1 MDTTAPPPGLP
12 EQFDALTKEL
22 RALQREL
29 DAMYS
34 ALSRGPDAG
43 AEARAAALR
52 EKRAALFE
60 RWGMAALTWVAR
72 GGAVRL
78 AAGDS
83 PALVPVTAPLAELE
97 EEAQTEEIGERVD
110 LDWLE
115 EEDAAEIDEGM
126 TEEIP
131 AGELDLARL
140 REAVLA
146 PRWSHQKAPSAPS
159 FDPTE
164 LAALRERV
172 GPPVPIT
179 GASQGNAE
187 LDRVAKELNN
197 LDRWRV
203 YPRSVQRAL
212 VGIFAARLRHLQDEC
227 AVRKSIDARK
237 LSTAFPHLTR
247 FSDEARPG
255 FVKGLSRG
263 QDPEHGSWVDDAR
276 VWWDA
281 LQAELEAPQAPARRP
296 GAPNADRALDGIRK
310 MVEGG
315 SPNPQALRSA
325 AILALDAGL
334 PADNAGLIRSLKP
347 HLTDLEGDGRLKSL
361 RRSIRQALAADA
373 EADADVA
380 AAGSVIP
387 ADWPHLDRT
396 RGKVAVMVGGDLR
409 EQSRAAIQEAL
420 GFESLAWE
428 SGYDVRSVQA
438 LAARIERGG
447 LGFVIFL
454 RRFISHKMTDI
465 LLPACKASGVAW
477 VMVDQGYGLT
487 RVKLGIE
494 RYLSDASTATQ
505 GQ

>member
-1 MDTTAPPPGLP
+1 
-12 EQFDALTKEL
+12 
-22 RALQREL
+22 
-29 DAMYS
+29 MYN
-34 ALSRGPDAG
+34 ALSRGPDATS
-43 AEARAAALR
+43 EARAAALR

-60 RWGMAALTWVAR
+60 RWGVAALTWVSR

-78 AAGDS
+78 VAGDS
-83 PALVPVTAPLAELE
+83 PALVALEAPVPVAAADL

-110 LDWLE
+110 MDWLE
-115 EEDAAEIDEGM
+115 GEDDSPGEELNDDGGM

-146 PRWSHQKAPSAPS
+146 PRWTHQKARRGPD
-159 FDPTE
+159 FDPSE

-179 GASQGNAE
+179 DVKQGNEE
-187 LDRVAKELNN
+187 LARVAKELNN
-197 LDRWRV
+197 LDRWRI

-212 VGIFAARLRHLQDEC
+212 VGLFAARLRHLQDEC
-227 AVRKSIDARK
+227 EVRKSVDSRK
-237 LSTAFPHLTR
+237 LSTTFPHLTR

-263 QDPEHGSWVDDAR
+263 QDPEHGSWVEDA
-276 VWWDA
+276 VAWWKA
-281 LQAELEAPQAPARRP
+281 LQAELEAPDVSSLRRP
-296 GAPNADRALDGIRK
+296 GTPNADRALDGVRR
-310 MVEGG
+310 MVEAS
-315 SPNPQALRSA
+315 SPDPQALRSA

-334 PADNAGLIRSLKP
+334 PPDNAGLIRALKP
-347 HLTDLEGDGRLKSL
+347 HLSDLEGDGRLKSL
-361 RRSIRQALAADA
+361 RRAIRQALAADA
-373 EADADVA
+373 EAEADLKS
-380 AAGSVIP
+380 GGVIP
-387 ADWPHLDRT
+387 EDWPFLDKT

-409 EQSRAAIQEAL
+409 EQSRAAIEAAL

-438 LAARIERGG
+438 LAGRIERGG

-465 LLPACKASGVAW
+465 LLPACKSSGVPW

-494 RYLSDASTATQ
+494 RYLTDASKATPES
-505 GQ
+505 